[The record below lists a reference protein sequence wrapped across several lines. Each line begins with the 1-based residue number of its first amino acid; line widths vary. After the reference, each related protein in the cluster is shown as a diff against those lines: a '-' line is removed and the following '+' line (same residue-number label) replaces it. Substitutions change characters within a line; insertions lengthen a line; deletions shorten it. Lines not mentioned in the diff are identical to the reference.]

1 MAQMT
6 APRANPS
13 AVRLNR
19 IKTYLSKPHNVIL
32 LLMGVVLKVHRPGPP
47 EPVATDSSPA
57 YGRPPDHRG
66 PGAAFGTT
74 NTGALQLLL
83 CNTPFSYPISR
94 LSASSSLVRARFS
107 MRDT

>member
-57 YGRPPDHRG
+57 YGRSPDHRG
-66 PGAAFGTT
+66 LGAAFSCIP
-74 NTGALQLLL
+74 Q
-83 CNTPFSYPISR
+83 
-94 LSASSSLVRARFS
+94 SAIFLYGCTCIAAFHPA
-107 MRDT
+107 